1 MKQIINILILNLIP
15 FCLWAQGNGANDFFS
30 NIGKIYVTVG
40 VLLILFFGIVGFLIY
55 LERRVRNLEREIE
68 D

>member
-1 MKQIINILILNLIP
+1 MKHIIKILILSLIP
-15 FCLWAQGNGANDFFS
+15 ICAFSQNAGANDFFS

-40 VLLILFFGIVGFLIY
+40 VLLILFTGMIGFLIY
-55 LERRVRNLEREIE
+55 LERKVARLEQEIE